1 MNSRARAAIPILVLL
16 VAALAAGGAA
26 PATGRAEEALVLSGG
41 GARGL
46 AHVGVVLGLQQR
58 GRDPGLVVGTSMGS
72 IVGALYAAGYDAPA
86 IRAIIQ
92 DEDWRAIFTP
102 FPFEVGSAR
111 GLRYPVLRLDTS
123 TGAAFGASAAIPDW
137 RINRRLV
144 QLLFE
149 PGARARGDF
158 DRLPRRFRS
167 MTADAEN
174 GDLIPLGSGDLA
186 LAVRASMAAA
196 GFFSPVRW
204 RLPDGTSRLL
214 TDGGIADYLPVAEA
228 RRLGGGPVVASDV
241 LVPPLRLQSTDA
253 IAVAR
258 RSTELLTVHA
268 RREPVAPDILI
279 VPDIAPG
286 LAEFS
291 YPVDPSAVISAGL
304 RTTLDAIPESTA
316 AAPDRLPAQP
326 GSPQPGSPQPGRR
339 PPQPEP
345 TSLSALVVETPGP
358 AEHPDAR
365 LDAFL
370 RRAYRG
376 AAPSRFHPDRVL
388 EITDRLYTT
397 GLFDGVWPSV
407 EAGDAP
413 DANAP
418 RLTIRSDPRPLV
430 SISGA
435 PGYDNDRGGRLWASI
450 RRLDAAGSLPYE
462 VSLEGSADGVERW
475 GSTSVR
481 FTSLLLGASAWT
493 LGGHFGETEV
503 RFSAAQ
509 ARRDLAVQRAGAWAG
524 FESRT
529 LDPDRHA
536 ALAIHLE
543 DVQSDFGPDGT
554 SFGPSLRLQAIPPLV
569 EVVGTATSIEGEIR
583 FGDVAYRRARAKASL
598 ARRIG
603 PVSAAVVLDAAVV
616 GGEAPL
622 DAAPGMGGEGL
633 VPALREGER
642 RGRARTVAG
651 ADIAAA
657 APFAM
662 FRLRARGGVVADE
675 IRPDGPSLYSRDKLW
690 MAGARLSALWWTV
703 FGRVEIGGDANTL
716 GDRRIVISLG
726 SEF

>member
-1 MNSRARAAIPILVLL
+1 MNSRAGAFIPILLL
-16 VAALAAGGAA
+16 LTAALAAGGGAA
-26 PATGRAEEALVLSGG
+26 TARAEEALVLSGG

-86 IRAIIQ
+86 IRAIIE

-102 FPFEVGSAR
+102 FPFEVGAAR
-111 GLRYPVLRLDTS
+111 SVRYPVLRLDTS

-144 QLLFE
+144 ELLFE
-149 PGARARGDF
+149 PAARARGDF

-174 GDLIPLGSGDLA
+174 GDLFPIGSGDLA
-186 LAVRASMAAA
+186 RAVRASMAAA

-204 RLPDGTSRLL
+204 RLPDGSSRLL

-228 RRLGGGPVVASDV
+228 RRLGGAPIVASDV
-241 LVPPLRLQSTDA
+241 LVPPARLGSTDA

-258 RSTELLTVHA
+258 RSTEILTVHA
-268 RREPVAPDILI
+268 RREPVSPDILI

-291 YPVDPSAVISAGL
+291 YPVDPSSVIAAGL
-304 RTTLDAIPESTA
+304 RTTLAAVPESTSTS
-316 AAPDRLPAQP
+316 PGGRLPEP
-326 GSPQPGSPQPGRR
+326 GGHPREPGRR

-370 RRAYRG
+370 RRAYRP

-388 EITDRLYTT
+388 EITDRLFAT

-407 EAGDAP
+407 EPADTL

-509 ARRDLAVQRAGAWAG
+509 GHRDLAIQRAGVWAG

-536 ALAIHLE
+536 ALALRLE

-554 SFGPSLRLQAIPPLV
+554 SFGPWLRLQSIPPLV
-569 EVVGTATSIEGEIR
+569 EVVGTAPSVEAEIR
-583 FGDVAYRRARAKASL
+583 FGDVAYRRARAKGSL

-603 PVSAAVVLDAAVV
+603 PVSAAVVVDAAVV
-616 GGEAPL
+616 GGDAPL

-633 VPALREGER
+633 IPALRDGER

-651 ADIAAA
+651 ADLAAA

-675 IRPDGPSLYSRDKLW
+675 IRPEGPNLYSREKLW

-716 GDRRIVISLG
+716 GDRRLVISLG
-726 SEF
+726 AEF